1 LTTPVGYLGPRGTFS
16 EEALLGAV
24 DAAHVEPVAL
34 DTIYDAVMAVR
45 SGRLPWALVPIENSI
60 EGPVTVTLDTLA
72 AEAPAVS
79 VVGEVVLI
87 VRHAL
92 VAEGPLA
99 LQDIDVVL
107 SHPHVFGQCSR
118 FLRTELPGARIAAAN
133 STAEAVRMVATEGG
147 AHRAAIG
154 TRLAAEIYNGTV
166 IRDGIQDNP
175 DNETRFI
182 WIAPSGADPG
192 RLPLR
197 QPPSPDSST
206 KTSVVFWGPGAER
219 PGWLVRCLDEFA
231 AREIN
236 LTKIESRP
244 RRDRLGQYMFFAD
257 IEGRLDEERVAAALA
272 GLRTHSHEVHVL
284 GCYPAVRPGATA
296 TLDR

>member
-1 LTTPVGYLGPRGTFS
+1 
-16 EEALLGAV
+16 
-24 DAAHVEPVAL
+24 VEPVAF

-45 SGRLPWALVPIENSI
+45 SGNVPWALVPIENSI

-72 AEAPAVS
+72 AEAPTVS
-79 VVGEVVLI
+79 VAGEVVLL
-87 VRHAL
+87 VHHAL
-92 VAEGPLA
+92 VAGGPVA

-118 FLRTELPGARIAAAN
+118 FLRAELPGARMAAAN
-133 STAEAVRMVATEGG
+133 STAEAVRTVA
-147 AHRAAIG
+147 AQHDARRAAIG
-154 TRLAAEIYNGTV
+154 TLLAAEIYNGTV
-166 IRDGIQDNP
+166 IRDRIEDSP
-175 DNETRFI
+175 DNETRFV
-182 WIAPSGADPG
+182 WLARSGADHA

-197 QPPSPDSST
+197 EPAPPESPA
-206 KTSVVFWGPGAER
+206 KTSVVFWGPGAQR
-219 PGWLVRCLDEFA
+219 AGWLVRCLDEFA

-257 IEGRLDEERVAAALA
+257 LEGRLDDDRVVAALA
-272 GLRTHSHEVHVL
+272 GLREHCHEVRVL

-296 TLDR
+296 TLGP